1 MVTGELFKELTC
13 LLTPLEARE
22 ILSAAAGIDRETLF
36 CKMQDTLSEEEASRA
51 RAMLERRLA
60 GEPLQYI
67 LGEWEF
73 YSRTFKVEKEV
84 LIPREDT
91 EVLVDEAL
99 ALIDKTGAEIVL
111 TSSWRRGWSRYE
123 NACFGGGKILWQ
135 EFSRAYI
142 EVYDKTDELGDRTKE
157 VKAWLEDNP
166 ETEEFVILDD
176 IHFGWEDLDDRV
188 VKTSYYTGRGLE
200 EHHVNEAVKILN
212 GER

>member
-1 MVTGELFKELTC
+1 MKVIFLD
-13 LLTPLEARE
+13 
-22 ILSAAAGIDRETLF
+22 IDGVMNS
-36 CKMQDTLSEEEASRA
+36 KSYD
-51 RAMLERRLA
+51 LERKSDKGIMDPTR
-60 GEPLQYI
+60 
-67 LGEWEF
+67 
-73 YSRTFKVEKEV
+73 VELLKK
-84 LIPREDT
+84 I
-91 EVLVDEAL
+91 
-99 ALIDKTGAEIVL
+99 IDKTGAEIVL